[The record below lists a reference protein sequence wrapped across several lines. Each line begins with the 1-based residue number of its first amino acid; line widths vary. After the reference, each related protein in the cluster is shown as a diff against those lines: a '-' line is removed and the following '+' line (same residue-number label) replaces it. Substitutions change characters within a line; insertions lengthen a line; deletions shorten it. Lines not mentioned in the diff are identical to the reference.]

1 LVRPPLSTQFA
12 DVAVTARDDFGSRI
26 TRWFYEGHLS
36 DHEPGAPA
44 AHTAAWWKVMCLTG
58 VDYFSTLA
66 YQPSIAFVAAGAL
79 SPIAT
84 LVLVALTLFG
94 AYPMYSRV
102 ADLSPWGQGSILILE
117 KLFPRWKGKAVV
129 LSLLGFAATG
139 FVITVTLSAAD
150 AAAHLIHNPLAPPWL
165 DHPTLLTIVLL
176 LILGAVFIKG
186 FQEAIMLAV
195 GIVAVYI
202 TLNIVVI
209 AIAVQA
215 IWRQPVLVEN
225 WKAALFTQHGHP
237 LMMVAMALIMFPKL
251 ALGLSGFETGVA
263 VMPLVRGDAT
273 DTDRAP
279 AGRIRNTKKLLL
291 SAALIMS
298 ALLTASS
305 FVTVMLIP
313 PAAFEP
319 GQAADGRALSYLAHE
334 LLGHTFG
341 TVYDV
346 STILILWFAGSSAV
360 AGLLTLVPRYLP
372 RFGMAPEW
380 ARANRPLV
388 VIITGIAI
396 IITIVFDASVEAQGG
411 AYATGVLVLMSSG
424 ALAIAVVTWRS
435 RNGWIP
441 FLVIAAIFVY
451 TTFTNMVERPEGIKL
466 ASFFILTI
474 VFTSLVSRTLRST
487 ELRVHGF
494 ELDEPARA
502 FINGV
507 ARRGRAIRIIANR
520 PGTGLPSEYEDKLR
534 EANDSHHVPPD
545 EPVLFLEIQPGD
557 ASEFSDVLRVQGVEV
572 GGHLILRS
580 KSPAIPNAIAALLI
594 YIRDQTGVI
603 PHVYFG
609 WTEGNPITYLLKFL
623 AFGEGDTAPVTRE
636 VLRQFEADPRR
647 RPRVHVG

>member
-1 LVRPPLSTQFA
+1 MNQPAFA
-12 DVAVTARDDFGSRI
+12 QQLAAIRT
-26 TRWFYEGHLS
+26 WFYEGHTS
-36 DHEPGAPA
+36 APSGTA
-44 AHTAAWWKVMCLTG
+44 GAHTAEWWKVMCLTG

-94 AYPMYSRV
+94 AYPMYARV

-129 LSLLGFAATG
+129 LCLLGFAGTG

-150 AAAHLIHNPLAPPWL
+150 AAAHLIHNPLAPDWI
-165 DHPTLLTIVLL
+165 DHPLLLTIVLL
-176 LILGAVFIKG
+176 VILGAVFLKG

-195 GIVAVYI
+195 GIVAVYL
-202 TLNIVVI
+202 TLNIIVI
-209 AIAVQA
+209 AAAVRA
-215 IWRQPVLVEN
+215 IQQQPAVIDN
-225 WKAALFTQHGHP
+225 WKAALFDTHGHP
-237 LMMVAMALIMFPKL
+237 LMMLAMALILFPKL

-273 DTDRAP
+273 DTDQEP
-279 AGRIRNTKKLLL
+279 VGRIRNTKKLLL

-298 ALLTASS
+298 AMLTASS
-305 FVTVMLIP
+305 FVTAMLIP

-334 LLGHTFG
+334 LLGHVFG

-346 STILILWFAGSSAV
+346 ATILILWFAGSSAL

-396 IITIVFDASVEAQGG
+396 IISVVFEASVEAQGG
-411 AYATGVLVLMSSG
+411 AYATGVLVLMTSG
-424 ALAIAVVTWRS
+424 ALAIAVVTWRARS
-435 RNGWIP
+435 GWMP
-441 FLVIAAIFVY
+441 FLLIAGVFVY
-451 TTFTNMVERPEGIKL
+451 TTFTNMVERPEGIKI
-466 ASFFILTI
+466 ASIFIATI

-494 ELDEPARA
+494 ELDDMARA
-502 FINGV
+502 FISGA

-520 PGTGLPSEYEDKLR
+520 PGSGLPSEYEDKMR
-534 EANDSHHVPPD
+534 EASDSHHVPPD

-580 KSPAIPNAIAALLI
+580 QSPAIPNAIAALLI

-609 WTEGNPITYLLKFL
+609 WTEGNPIAYLLKFL

-636 VLRQFEADPRR
+636 VLRQFEADPQR